1 MAEGWAKHLK
11 SDCIEAFSAGVL
23 PCGLNERAIKVM
35 AEAGV
40 DISEHRSKHLDEF
53 AGIDFDYVVTLCD
66 SARQS
71 CPVFETDAKIIHRA
85 FDDPTWTTGTPEEI
99 MKEFRRVRDEIRVFV
114 ESLPENLARQSI

>member
-1 MAEGWAKHLK
+1 MAEGWAEHLK

-71 CPVFETDAKIIHRA
+71 I
-85 FDDPTWTTGTPEEI
+85 
-99 MKEFRRVRDEIRVFV
+99 
-114 ESLPENLARQSI
+114 